1 MTRYTDYQKRT
12 IKRIVDNYFS
22 TDTDI
27 PVKRMLVADEVG
39 LGKTYVAKGVI
50 RALAYRYL
58 CSIAEDK
65 LDEDNTCEFKVMYL
79 CSNLNIAKQNK
90 SKLALNE
97 LIDDNIGD
105 ISAYIENDSMEFQY
119 KEYSYENRSSM
130 LYLNEL
136 RDNVKAIPIDV
147 LCQEYNAATGSNEVV
162 DRTLEKRKIRVRV
175 LPVTPA
181 TSIKLDSA
189 GTEKEREYILRLL
202 KACYPDKGYNFNR
215 SESTL
220 IYNTYGEFF
229 ERESANVEFKAKVDK
244 FRKLLDDYIKNN
256 TDVKA
261 IIDNI
266 QDLSI
271 EKKNEEEYSK
281 AAEEWKNKWIALRT
295 AFSIVTLN
303 AATYNL
309 VILDEFQNFGE
320 ILVEAENSAKSQAY
334 KRKQR
339 IFIYHVLNQ
348 IAVDKNSCRLMEGYS
363 KIDGLLKEIKEDK
376 GNIAARLHNSNIR
389 TDISFKNKITDIIK
403 QYESNIKGYKED
415 SLAEEETE
423 IGKSIEDYI
432 VNAYVQSDENA
443 VACEDSKHYE
453 IMCDVFCGRYVSAC
467 QKYIKAY
474 VSEKAVDSIKDI
486 EKSDERKE
494 EIKKIKKYINE
505 HYLDSNGEWLIF
517 GFELKMI
524 AQEINTFSAENFY
537 NILRNDYRSLG
548 GSLKSVHPYIE
559 IAYWL
564 EGNECRVNELS
575 QKRRIFINM
584 YLLHLKMIQY
594 KNKSQQEFLY
604 LQNKIVNYING
615 INRYC
620 HIRQNANIAI
630 SMQELW
636 EELQDKQAVIDL
648 LCLFGGAENRN
659 TVRTYDNG
667 ERAILNKIFNDE
679 INNVDYTSK
688 ILLLSA
694 TPFRMYMGRE
704 DITDNYQNNKNNS
717 KETIK
722 AVCDFLNQNGEL
734 TEKMNAYKNGLV
746 AFSKGADTG
755 LPEELRQVRDEFL
768 EKMSKYFTRMER
780 EAVLRQLIKY
790 DNSVRMADIIK
801 NGQQTV
807 AETGSDG
814 LYKIS
819 AKNEYSDKISEEEL
833 VSYDY
838 KGLEDYTQEL
848 KKIMDYSNTG
858 SVLSHAMRLPYALSF
873 MSSDSDRNN
882 SVSGGYKLKSD
893 FNKKYKDTGT
903 IPANIEY
910 SLIKEELL
918 LDETVCL
925 GGFHGTY
932 SEVLTKVLGD
942 NPRTVAD
949 GNMCIKENVYGAELL
964 LWIPP
969 VVCRHQ
975 LTAPFDA
982 LSDYGKTMIFSAWT
996 PVPRMLSVLIS
1007 NEAVKRLKLRIKSKL
1022 KNDNENIKTQKELET
1037 ELEILRDIKKKLMN
1051 YNPYMKNADGLEEA
1065 FEKVAAQIKTACNN
1079 CISDAAQDGLFGEDE
1094 NSKEELKWMTYNF
1107 IRRIFLMNEGQVNSD
1122 KSDKSDKLDKSDR
1135 SDKSTD
1141 TVNRDFYINGLMILD
1156 ALYRKPSDILSTELV
1171 MEWMVRYCGQLHLRE
1186 TLEEYIYMVLPCK
1199 DKEKIEKTDILWLFE
1214 NTFGNVDRRNA
1225 KPQKSFIKA
1234 SKIETTVVADGVIKE
1249 CQVYTYFARG
1259 LGSSKDDD
1267 KVNALSNL
1275 QKAFNSP
1282 FAPFVFS
1289 TTSMGQ
1295 EGLDFHYYADR
1306 IVHWNLPSNPVD
1318 FEQRE
1323 GRINRKD
1330 CLAIRKYVTQKYRKP
1345 LYNSGNA
1352 DKNYMINGDSGAKVK
1367 DILDDC
1373 FKAAVYDIL
1382 YNYRYYSGK
1391 MLSEAEAEAEAYYR
1405 NMPEVVR
1412 CGMIPHWLMPI
1423 RDDDGII
1430 RDCVHI
1436 KRYVPY
1442 FGGSVVA
1449 QKYNRNL
1456 QILQLY
1462 RSVIGQP
1469 NPDELLDRLLC
1480 KDGTQEN
1487 VQGLLDELCLDFSPY
1502 RK

>member
-119 KEYSYENRSSM
+119 KEYTYENRSSM

-136 RDNVKAIPIDV
+136 RENVKAIPIDV

-181 TSIKLDSA
+181 TSIKFNNA
-189 GTEKEREYILRLL
+189 GADKEREYILRLL
-202 KACYPDKGYNFNR
+202 KACYPNKMYNFNR

-229 ERESANVEFKAKVDK
+229 KRESANAEFKAKVDK
-244 FRKLLDDYIKNN
+244 FRKLLDDYIKNH

-271 EKKNEEEYSK
+271 EKKNDEVYKYSK
-281 AAEEWKNKWIALRT
+281 AAEEWENKWIALRT
-295 AFSIVTLN
+295 AFSMVSLN

-348 IAVDKNSCRLMEGYS
+348 IAVDKNSCRLMDGYS

-376 GNIAARLHNSNIR
+376 GNIAARLHNINIR
-389 TDISFKNKITDIIK
+389 TNTSFKNKITDIIK

-432 VNAYVQSDENA
+432 VNVYGQSDENA

-467 QKYIKAY
+467 QKYIEAY
-474 VSEKAVDSIKDI
+474 VPGKAVYPI
-486 EKSDERKE
+486 ED
-494 EIKKIKKYINE
+494 
-505 HYLDSNGEWLIF
+505 LDSKGEWLPH
-517 GFELKMI
+517 GYELELI
-524 AQEINTFSAENFY
+524 AQGINTFTAENFY
-537 NILRNDYRSLG
+537 NILRNDNNSLW

-575 QKRRIFINM
+575 QKRFIFINM

-594 KNKSQQEFLY
+594 KNKSQSQQEFLY
-604 LQNKIVNYING
+604 LENKIVNYING
-615 INRYC
+615 IDRYY

-630 SMQELW
+630 SMQELRK
-636 EELQDKQAVIDL
+636 ELQNKQAVIDL

-667 ERAILNKIFNDE
+667 ERDILNKIFNDE

-746 AFSKGADTG
+746 AFSKGADTR

-790 DNSVRMADIIK
+790 DNSVRMADVIK
-801 NGQQTV
+801 NGQRTV
-807 AETGSDG
+807 VETGSDG

-982 LSDYGKTMIFSAWT
+982 LSDYGKTIIFSAWT

-1022 KNDNENIKTQKELET
+1022 KNDNESIKTQKELET

-1051 YNPYMKNADGLEEA
+1051 YNPYRKNADSLEEA

-1122 KSDKSDKLDKSDR
+1122 KSDKS
-1135 SDKSTD
+1135 TD
-1141 TVNRDFYINGLMILD
+1141 TANRDFYINGLMVLD
-1156 ALYRKPSDILSTELV
+1156 ALYRKPSDILSTDLV

-1214 NTFGNVDRRNA
+1214 NTFGNVGRRNA
-1225 KPQKSFIKA
+1225 KKSKEPKNFIKA
-1234 SKIETTVVADGVIKE
+1234 SKIGTTVVADGVIKE

-1267 KVNALSNL
+1267 RVSALSNL
-1275 QKAFNSP
+1275 QEAFNSP

-1323 GRINRKD
+1323 GRINRRN
-1330 CLAIRKYVTQKYRKP
+1330 CLAIRKYVVEKYS
-1345 LYNSGNA
+1345 NTCTSGDTNKDRA
-1352 DKNYMINGDSGAKVK
+1352 ITDMRAAKVK
-1367 DILDDC
+1367 DILDNC
-1373 FKAAVYDIL
+1373 FKAAAYDVL
-1382 YNYRYYSGK
+1382 YDYRCNNGE
-1391 MLSEAEAEAEAYYR
+1391 LPSEADLPSEAKEYYN